1 MTTHKLRISFTGIS
15 SNALADLAKLDRLA
29 SEHEEYEDDGLAYS
43 ARACISAYR
52 DTLLAL
58 ARGDTTIEEVKDF
71 WFHNDD
77 PAQIPYESQII
88 KFTEKDAA

>member
-1 MTTHKLRISFTGIS
+1 
-15 SNALADLAKLDRLA
+15 
-29 SEHEEYEDDGLAYS
+29 
-43 ARACISAYR
+43 
-52 DTLLAL
+52 LLAL